1 MQIISAAY
9 SLLYVNGASGI
20 EKCEKI
26 NLWEVLENVRSKG
39 HCVSAQLNLTFRF
52 RTFVYSLRC
61 IYKLSARRIED
72 SVLNAFYEY
81 ASRIRM
87 LRGSRF

>member
-20 EKCEKI
+20 EKCEKKKFVGSI
-26 NLWEVLENVRSKG
+26 RKCTVERSL
-39 HCVSAQLNLTFRF
+39 CFAQLNLTFRF